1 MLAIR
6 FTFIANRY
14 HATQWG
20 RHVNEGIIEWPPS
33 PWRILRSM
41 VATWRRTRPD
51 LAADRVT
58 PLLEALVSERPGF
71 KLPVA
76 STGHTR
82 HYMPYNEGARERTTL
97 VIDSFISIKPKD
109 PMYVLWPNVELTQ
122 QQRDDLD
129 SILRNMPYLGR
140 AESWVEAELATD
152 FPGEANS
159 FSIETGAIPEG
170 DWEIVRTLTPRNR
183 IGLKELEV
191 ETSELRRRGSLDPDG
206 AEWWAYVRKR
216 DCFTE
221 FRRHPTPPPDRGDG
235 TQVVRFALTSRV
247 LPMAFDTL
255 RWGEL
260 ARKCAMSQY
269 GRNNCGEVSQ
279 SLSGKDASGTPL
291 KGHRHTF
298 YLPTDEDG
306 DGRLDHLTVWTP
318 GGLTSKEFQ
327 AIVSVS
333 TLNPGRHR
341 DPLQLAYQSHGSA
354 SDFVGVSPLFDSS
367 RLWRSLTP
375 YVLTRHVKFRGP
387 RDANGR
393 RETVDSPQGQ
403 IVREVSLR
411 WPDEPIVR
419 VDVYGPRK
427 RIAPMRKGKSTGFR
441 PFDYFVHKQGGGS
454 NGGGIFNFEIEFDHL
469 VPGPL
474 ALGFA
479 CHQGLGVF
487 IPSVEERPGY
497 EPEHP
502 T

>member
-1 MLAIR
+1 MLTIR
-6 FTFIANRY
+6 FTFTANRY

-20 RHVNEGIIEWPPS
+20 RHVNEGVLEWPPS
-33 PWRILRSM
+33 PWRILRSV

-51 LAADRVT
+51 LAPDRVT
-58 PLLEALVSERPGF
+58 PLLEAMASEHPKF

-82 HYMPYNEGARERTTL
+82 HYMPYNEGAREGTNL

-159 FSIETGAIPEG
+159 FSIETGAIPKG
-170 DWEIVRTLTPRNR
+170 DWEIVRTLIPRSR

-191 ETSELRRRGSLDPDG
+191 ETSELRRRGHIDPEG
-206 AEWWAYVRKR
+206 AEWWAYVRR
-216 DCFTE
+216 SDCFTE
-221 FRRHPTPPPDRGDG
+221 FRRHAPSLRDRGEG
-235 TQVVRFALTSRV
+235 AQVVRFALTGRV

-260 ARKCAMSQY
+260 ARKCAMAQY
-269 GRNNCGEVSQ
+269 GRCNNGEVSR

-291 KGHRHTF
+291 KGHGHTF
-298 YLPTDEDG
+298 YFPTDEDG

-318 GGLTSKEFQ
+318 CELTTREFQ
-327 AIVSVS
+327 AVVSVN

-341 DPLQLAYQSHGSA
+341 KPLQLAYESHGAA
-354 SDFVGVSPLFDSS
+354 SDFVGVSPLFASS

-393 RETVDSPQGQ
+393 REMVDSPQEQ

-411 WPDEPIVR
+411 WPNEPNAR
-419 VDVYGPRK
+419 VDFHGPRK
-427 RIAPMRKGKSTGFR
+427 CIAPMRKGQSSGFR
-441 PFDYFVHKQGGGS
+441 PFDYFVYKQGGGS
-454 NGGGIFNFEIEFDHL
+454 NGGGVFNFEIKFDNP
-469 VPGPL
+469 VSGPL

-479 CHQGLGVF
+479 CHQGLGIF
-487 IPSVEERPGY
+487 IPSVEE
-497 EPEHP
+497 
-502 T
+502 

>member
-6 FTFIANRY
+6 FTFTANRY

-20 RHVNEGIIEWPPS
+20 RHVNEGVLEWPPS
-33 PWRILRSM
+33 PWRILRSV

-51 LAADRVT
+51 LAPDRII
-58 PLLEALVSERPGF
+58 PILEALASERPMF

-82 HYMPYNEGARERTTL
+82 HYMPPYQGNKTL

-109 PMYVLWPNVELTQ
+109 PMYTVWPNTELTP
-122 QQRDDLD
+122 QQRGDLD

-170 DWEIVRTLTPRNR
+170 DWEIVRTLTPRTQ
-183 IGLKELEV
+183 IGLKDLEV
-191 ETSELRRRGSLDPDG
+191 ETSELRRGGRIDPKG
-206 AEWWAYVRKR
+206 AEWWAYVRRR

-221 FRRHPTPPPDRGDG
+221 FRRHAPSPPDRGEG
-235 TQVVRFALTSRV
+235 AQVVRFALTGRA

-260 ARKCAMSQY
+260 ARKSAMSQY
-269 GRNNCGEVSQ
+269 GRNNNGEKSQ

-291 KGHRHTF
+291 KGHGHTF

-318 GGLTSKEFQ
+318 GGLTAREFQ

-333 TLNPGRHR
+333 ALNPGRHR
-341 DPLQLAYQSHGSA
+341 EPLQLAYQSHGAA
-354 SDFVGVSPLFDSS
+354 SDFAGVSPLFASS

-387 RDANGR
+387 KDGNGR
-393 RETVDSPQGQ
+393 RKMIDSPGEQ
-403 IVREVSLR
+403 IIREASLR
-411 WPDEPIVR
+411 WPDEPNVK
-419 VDVYGPRK
+419 VVFHGPRK
-427 RIAPMRKGKSTGFR
+427 RIAPMQKGQSTGFR
-441 PFDYFVHKQGGGS
+441 PFDYFVYKQGGGS
-454 NGGGIFNFEIEFDHL
+454 NGGGIFNFEIEFDSL
-469 VPGPL
+469 VSGPL

-487 IPSVEERPGY
+487 VPAGG
-497 EPEHP
+497 
-502 T
+502 

>member
-1 MLAIR
+1 MLVIR
-6 FTFIANRY
+6 FTFTANRY

-20 RHVNEGIIEWPPS
+20 RHVNEGVLEWPPS
-33 PWRILRSM
+33 PWRILRSV

-51 LAADRVT
+51 LAPYRVVS
-58 PLLEALVSERPGF
+58 LLEALASERPKF

-109 PMYVLWPNVELTQ
+109 PMYVLWPNVELTR
-122 QQRDDLD
+122 QQRDDLGG
-129 SILRNMPYLGR
+129 ILRNMPYLGR
-140 AESWVEAELATD
+140 AESWVEAELAMD

-159 FSIETGAIPEG
+159 FSIETGAIPVG
-170 DWEIVRTLTPRNR
+170 DWEIVRTLTPRTQ

-191 ETSELRRRGSLDPDG
+191 ETSELRRRGRIDPEG

-221 FRRHPTPPPDRGDG
+221 FRRHAPPSLDRGEG
-235 TQVVRFALTSRV
+235 AQVVRFALTGTV

-260 ARKCAMSQY
+260 ARKSAMSKY
-269 GRNNCGEVSQ
+269 GENDKAKSPT
-279 SLSGKDASGTPL
+279 LSGKDSSGTPL

-318 GGLTSKEFQ
+318 GKGLTAKEFQ
-327 AIVSVS
+327 AVVSVN

-341 DPLQLAYQSHGSA
+341 EPIQLVYQSHGTVR
-354 SDFVGVSPLFDSS
+354 DFAGVSPLFASC

-387 RDANGR
+387 RDENGQ
-393 RETVDSPQGQ
+393 REMVDGPREQ
-403 IVREVSLR
+403 IAREVSLR
-411 WPDEPIVR
+411 WPDEPNVK
-419 VDVYGPRK
+419 VAAHGPRE
-427 RIAPMRKGKSTGFR
+427 RIAPMRKGQSTGFR
-441 PFDYFVHKQGGGS
+441 PIDYFVHKQGGGS
-454 NGGGIFNFEIEFDHL
+454 NGGGVFNFEFEFDS
-469 VPGPL
+469 PISGPL

-479 CHQGLGVF
+479 CHQGLGIF
-487 IPSVEERPGY
+487 IPSVEE
-497 EPEHP
+497 
-502 T
+502 